1 MDIFEQIAYRLKDT
15 FKYFKNRTKKEF
27 EGQRFE
33 EWVVSHS
40 NIQKI
45 SNIKEERA
53 YWRLLEW
60 RGDKYVDSWY
70 PLSNLAP
77 DLVLE
82 CVRTGCKEKTI
93 AVECKYRNKE
103 HNFGLKKEQILNYES
118 FHQDR
123 MSNIDAFY
131 YVFGFGWQE
140 KAPKEIYII
149 PSTTLYSYNK
159 EDKTIRFLHSKK
171 DSEELSKEAPW
182 YEKYRVY
189 LDPKNGK
196 KFLQYKSDQL

>member
-15 FKYFKNRTKKEF
+15 FKYFKNRTKEEF

-60 RGDKYVDSWY
+60 RGDKYVDGWY

-82 CVRTGCKEKTI
+82 SVKTGCKEKII
-93 AVECKYRNKE
+93 AVECKYRNE
-103 HNFGLKKEQILNYES
+103 DHNFWLKKEQILNYES

-131 YVFGFGWQE
+131 YLFGFGWQE

-149 PSTTLYSYNK
+149 PSTALYSYNK

-171 DSEELSKEAPW
+171 ASEELSKEAPW

-189 LDPKNGK
+189 LYPKNGK